1 MQSCYYFVNDE
12 GGRTRRKIRE
22 LFDKEKNADMQNGD
36 VDEQVDIVLICNL
49 EESQKGSL
57 PQLSLHLMRP
67 GLWSK

>member
-1 MQSCYYFVNDE
+1 MMRVVEHVEKFANYP
-12 GGRTRRKIRE
+12 TRKKMRACK
-22 LFDKEKNADMQNGD
+22 NGD